1 MLFRREKLRMGFII
15 NDSIKIVDLQEA
27 FTKMFPYLKLELFR
41 KGNNSGNGS
50 SEIKQPI
57 LSKDKTLAEL
67 STIAKDQQVVV
78 SPQTTVSELEKHIRE
93 IFGLSL
99 QVFRKSGNVW
109 LMTSFTDSWTLEEQ
123 NHQGEL
129 ITEQMNSR
137 KSRAS

>member
-1 MLFRREKLRMGFII
+1 MGFII

-41 KGNNSGNGS
+41 KGNNSGGF
-50 SEIKQPI
+50 SEIKKPI

-67 STIAKDQQVVV
+67 TTIAKDQQIVV
-78 SPQTTVSELEKHIRE
+78 SPQTTVNELEKRIKE
-93 IFGLSL
+93 IFGLSI

-123 NHQGEL
+123 NHQGEM

-137 KSRAS
+137 KSKAS